1 MSRTTE
7 KIRNKPC
14 VYFVSDENGNCKIGV
29 ASDIYNRFQNMQVA
43 NASNLCILN
52 LEYYDNLSDAYE
64 RERQIHGHL
73 RPYNVRGEWFS
84 EKEVIQYIDGN
95 LKPKQE
101 QETVDWFSVGFIET
115 YIRILER
122 IAIGGDTENV
132 WKECCLMAT
141 EEARKSGKTAEEIVL
156 SIAKSTKTRK

>member
-1 MSRTTE
+1 MSRMKE

-14 VYFVSDENGNCKIGV
+14 VYFISDGNGNCKIGV

-43 NASNLCILN
+43 NASNLVILN
-52 LEYYDNLSDAYE
+52 LEYYDNIYDAYE

-101 QETVDWFSVGFIET
+101 QETDSLCTVGFLKM

-122 IAIGGDTENV
+122 IAKGGDKKDMLE
-132 WKECCLMAT
+132 ECCLMAT
-141 EEARKSGKTAEEIVL
+141 EEAGKLGETPEELVL
-156 SIAKSTKTRK
+156 SIAKSVKKRK